1 MNKKA
6 NLEVVLNEMITA
18 GQKMIEAANA
28 LRKII
33 AETAEPISK
42 EPVKKEE
49 PKQGSKS
56 ETETKTYTFQEVR
69 GIMATLSSKGMKDE
83 AKALLTKYGAN
94 RLSAVK
100 EDDYPVL
107 VAEAEALL
115 NG

>member
-33 AETAEPISK
+33 AETAEPVSK

-49 PKQGSKS
+49 PKQESKS
-56 ETETKTYTFQEVR
+56 ETETKTYTFQE
-69 GIMATLSSKGMKDE
+69 LP
-83 AKALLTKYGAN
+83 L
-94 RLSAVK
+94 
-100 EDDYPVL
+100 
-107 VAEAEALL
+107 
-115 NG
+115 